1 MSEIHRIESS
11 YFSTETYIN
20 PHIFWISLVDTE
32 GETFIRNALEML
44 ASKDPSLTD
53 KQQRAARQVIEL
65 KTLSLQHLVSMMSPP
80 FVVSCMSGGL
90 VTQKDH
96 FLHCVR
102 SSCFII
108 DILPKLRKG
117 AFAVPEEQVREY
129 LLERDYYDECAD
141 LTCYFVSL
149 LSKQHAFIIPMRSVV
164 LLAVSYLRVLL
175 ASLSKVME
183 SLSSNTIRSAE
194 LVLDNDVGERGTGS
208 SQNFQLDS
216 NGYEDLLANA
226 FESFVHHAQQLLMKS
241 S

>member
-1 MSEIHRIESS
+1 
-11 YFSTETYIN
+11 
-20 PHIFWISLVDTE
+20 
-32 GETFIRNALEML
+32 ML

-129 LLERDYYDECAD
+129 LLERDYYDECAG

>member
-1 MSEIHRIESS
+1 
-11 YFSTETYIN
+11 
-20 PHIFWISLVDTE
+20 
-32 GETFIRNALEML
+32 ML

-129 LLERDYYDECAD
+129 LLDE
-141 LTCYFVSL
+141 T
-149 LSKQHAFIIPMRSVV
+149 IMMNV
-164 LLAVSYLRVLL
+164 LISRVILFL
-175 ASLSKVME
+175 CSQSNMPSLS
-183 SLSSNTIRSAE
+183 LC
-194 LVLDNDVGERGTGS
+194 VLWFCWRYPI
-208 SQNFQLDS
+208 
-216 NGYEDLLANA
+216 YEY
-226 FESFVHHAQQLLMKS
+226 S
-241 S
+241 